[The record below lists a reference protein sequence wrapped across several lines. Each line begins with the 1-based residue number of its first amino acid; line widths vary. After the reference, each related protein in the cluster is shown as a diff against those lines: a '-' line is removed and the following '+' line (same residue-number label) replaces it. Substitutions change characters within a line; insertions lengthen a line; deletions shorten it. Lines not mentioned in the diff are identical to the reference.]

1 MMFTSPWRLAQSIA
15 AAGLLLGCA
24 LAASA
29 ADTYSAG
36 QLTIPTLTNGPVT
49 YTNVVVGV
57 GAITS
62 GPSGGAAI
70 TTVDSLSTATGQIT
84 VPTVHVGANTFYNTA
99 VTVASLVSIGSV
111 SGADS
116 YNGTNLTIGY
126 VQVGNSFYR
135 NVVVTVSNIVS
146 NAGGMPTGAWD
157 TYNTGNGQLTIPA
170 VQVGAN
176 VYTNVTIKV
185 KGIVSVGTVQ
195 GTAQTITYTAPTVG
209 FIPVGASTPISA
221 TTNGGLPVTFFVM
234 TPQVCAVVVNTAQV
248 QNFWVSLTATGFA
261 ASAVL
266 TGVPVGT
273 NIYQIDSINSIVN
286 GLPLGMLPTTH
297 PVANTFNLPYQ
308 PYSADGWE
316 YDNIFYANGSP
327 NFDQGGLGL
336 RGSGTDYNPY
346 YVANFGYLF
355 SDDAIALQ
363 TPPEIA
369 MTVTSAEVGGIVG
382 LADGTCN
389 ILAFQNG
396 NYYAGLQDGYASAT
410 PSMTS
415 LSIGE
420 IILP

>member
-1 MMFTSPWRLAQSIA
+1 MGAH
-15 AAGLLLGCA
+15 
-24 LAASA
+24 A

-36 QLTIPTLTNGPVT
+36 QLTIPSLTNGPVT
-49 YTNVVVGV
+49 YSNVVVAV
-57 GAITS
+57 GGITS
-62 GPSGGAAI
+62 GPAGAAAI
-70 TTVDSLSTATGQIT
+70 TSVDSLDIGTGQIT
-84 VPTVHVGANTFYNTA
+84 VPTVHVGANIFFNTA
-99 VTVASLVSIGSV
+99 ITVASLVSIGSV

-116 YNGTNLTIGY
+116 YNGTNLTISY

-146 NAGGMPTGAWD
+146 IASGMPTGAWD
-157 TYNTGNGQLTIPA
+157 TYNGGNGQLTIPA
-170 VQVGAN
+170 VQVGAT

-185 KGIVSVGTVQ
+185 KGIVSVGAVQ

-209 FIPVGASTPISA
+209 FIPVGSSTPISA

-248 QNFWVSLTATGFA
+248 QNFWVSMTSTGFA

-273 NIYQIDSINSIVN
+273 NIYQIESINSIVN
-286 GLPLGMLPTTH
+286 GLPLGMLPTTD

-308 PYSADGWE
+308 PYAADGWE

-346 YVANFGYLF
+346 YVAPYGYLF
-355 SDDAIALQ
+355 SDDAIATQ
-363 TPPEIA
+363 NPPEAA
-369 MTVTSAEVGGIVG
+369 MSVTSAEVSGIVG

-389 ILAFQNG
+389 IMAFQNG
-396 NYYAGLQDGYASAT
+396 NYYAGYGFASAN

-415 LSIGE
+415 LSIGV
-420 IILP
+420 IVLP